1 MQPLRR
7 SLAVTAGLVALAA
20 CGDTARQPLAPP
32 GLGPRL
38 TVTSSIVVCPDTI
51 SVGQSAQCVAYFYD
65 ENNNL
70 VSNATPTWSTTTSS
84 VDAVSSSGVV
94 TGVSVG
100 NGNVK
105 ATYSGVTGTK
115 NLYVKPGLSVSIVGP
130 SLVPRWVTCTWSS
143 SVSGGTAPY
152 TYQWSDAR
160 GTGNLPDN
168 GTSYSVDMI
177 SASDI
182 LYLTV
187 TDANGVQQ
195 SVSKNVTTSL
205 SAPPC

>member
-1 MQPLRR
+1 MLPR
-7 SLAVTAGLVALAA
+7 SKIAIAAGLVAIAA
-20 CGDTARQPLAPP
+20 CAESARQPLAPP

-38 TVTSSIVVCPDTI
+38 TVTSSVVVCPDTI

-70 VSNATPTWSTTTSS
+70 VSPVTPTWSTTTPTVDS
-84 VDAVSSSGVV
+84 VSASGVV
-94 TGVSVG
+94 KGISVG

-105 ATYSGVTGTK
+105 ATYAGVTGTK
-115 NLYVKPGLSVSIVGP
+115 TLYVKPGLSVSIVGP

-152 TYQWSDAR
+152 TYHWSDQHL
-160 GTGNLPDN
+160 TGNPPDN
-168 GTSYSVDMI
+168 DTEFSVDMI
-177 SASDI
+177 SATNI

-187 TDANGVQQ
+187 TDANGVQK
-195 SVSKNVTTSL
+195 SVSKNITTSL